1 MGLGLRLKEI
11 LKSKNMTIK
20 ELSQESEVSINTLY
34 SITKRDNNMARYDIV
49 EKIALALGVSVE
61 ELTGYT
67 INHNIANNIKN
78 PRLYEVIQ
86 SDSSNFNNKRSFA
99 DLVMEV
105 ANDTLAYEKETNIK
119 KEIDSDSTKDDKE
132 TFCTTPKITELRNCS
147 LSQEGLDVL
156 AQLTNGLKESA
167 RVSVEA
173 GRELLLS
180 FVKLNEKGQTKAIE
194 QVEMLTKIPEY
205 QKNNGDPE
213 QE

>member
-20 ELSQESEVSINTLY
+20 ELSQESGVSINTLY

-99 DLVMEV
+99 DLVMEI

-119 KEIDSDSTKDDKE
+119 KEIDSASTKNNKE
-132 TFCTTPKITELRNCS
+132 TFCATPKITELRNRN

-180 FVKLNEKGQTKAIE
+180 FDKLNEKGQNKAIE

-205 QKNNGDPE
+205 QKKNDGSE
-213 QE
+213 QK

>member
-132 TFCTTPKITELRNCS
+132 TFCTTPKITELRNRS

-173 GRELLLS
+173 GR
-180 FVKLNEKGQTKAIE
+180 
-194 QVEMLTKIPEY
+194 
-205 QKNNGDPE
+205 
-213 QE
+213 